1 MATNNNIF
9 PNLTRV
15 LNEYAQGLVENY
27 KSALAA
33 ETINASGELGKSVKY
48 IIDDK
53 TKGRF
58 EVKLELLDYW
68 KYVENG
74 RKAGK
79 MPPIK
84 ALYNENGTGWI
95 QIKPVLP
102 RPNIDGDLPT
112 QKQLAYLIARKIGL
126 EGTKGRGILQDRV
139 NNANMVFMDDIE
151 NALLEDLGIQV
162 EMIFKEVGF

>member
-15 LNEYAQGLVENY
+15 LNEYGQGLVENY
-27 KSALAA
+27 KAALAA

-79 MPPIK
+79 MPPISAIEK
-84 ALYNENGTGWI
+84 WI
-95 QIKPVLP
+95 EVKPVLP